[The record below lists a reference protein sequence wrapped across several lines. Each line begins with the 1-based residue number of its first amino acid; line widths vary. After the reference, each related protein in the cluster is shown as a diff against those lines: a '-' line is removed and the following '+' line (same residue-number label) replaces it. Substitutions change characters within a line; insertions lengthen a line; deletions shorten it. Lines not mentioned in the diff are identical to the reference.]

1 MDDYFSWIYLL
12 VIVYDSIVGYSSF
25 LVETIR
31 FFTFIPFT
39 LHRTRHTIFVTCNYD
54 LRSRETLTFR
64 FLSLTLVI
72 FTARYPRFSVDRNS
86 VPPLSSGISVERKER
101 AVN

>member
-12 VIVYDSIVGYSSF
+12 IVVYDSIVGYSSF
-25 LVETIR
+25 LVEAIR

-54 LRSRETLTFR
+54 LRSRETLDI
-64 FLSLTLVI
+64 SLLI
-72 FTARYPRFSVDRNS
+72 SHPRHLYRE
-86 VPPLSSGISVERKER
+86 IS
-101 AVN
+101 AF

>member
-54 LRSRETLTFR
+54 LRSRETLDI
-64 FLSLTLVI
+64 SLLI
-72 FTARYPRFSVDRNS
+72 SHPRHLYRE
-86 VPPLSSGISVERKER
+86 IS
-101 AVN
+101 AF

>member
-31 FFTFIPFT
+31 FSTFIPF
-39 LHRTRHTIFVTCNYD
+39 VTSSYD
-54 LRSRETLTFR
+54 IRYMQLRS
-64 FLSLTLVI
+64 
-72 FTARYPRFSVDRNS
+72 
-86 VPPLSSGISVERKER
+86 
-101 AVN
+101 